1 MLTGN
6 NILGLIGTLGFS
18 LEILDLFTPN
28 RFQFSLILPEYDL
41 FYTCFAQGAERMLLV
56 GPLSACHCIG
66 ELLLWGQ
73 RS

>member
-6 NILGLIGTLGFS
+6 NILGLIGTLGLS

-41 FYTCFAQGAERMLLV
+41 FYTCFAQGPNE
-56 GPLSACHCIG
+56 CF
-66 ELLLWGQ
+66 
-73 RS
+73 